1 MQVSNSTGAGIRFC
15 QERQN
20 SKFKN
25 LDTSWFSLFYKI
37 AISFGSFPI
46 WKMYT
51 RFLKTGT
58 VPVLFFLRTGT
69 GTVIKVVELNLKSF
83 LFYPDLNESFLY

>member
-1 MQVSNSTGAGIRFC
+1 VPVSGSVRKDRI
-15 QERQN
+15 QN
-20 SKFKN
+20 SKIWI
-25 LDTSWFSLFYKI
+25 LLGLAYFYKI

-69 GTVIKVVELNLKSF
+69 GTVSKVVELNLKSF